1 MMSISFLKN
10 TYCHFDLFIRCNLM
24 LIQKNIHCLCIILNI
39 NMKSNRFVGNNYI
52 FLLTVRNHSTFCIG
66 K

>member
-39 NMKSNRFVGNNYI
+39 NMKSYRFVGNNKI
-52 FLLTVRNHSTFCIG
+52 FLLTV
-66 K
+66 